1 MHSGLILLTVFNISR
16 ARFLSRF
23 TLFIDLPDSFETHNH
38 CKSCCKVFYQLAFV
52 FISNLLSD
60 FAEQKCQKRG
70 QKFKLKCTKLFNTI
84 SFFLKHTHFCILLI
98 DLTLYQ
104 LFCIEQK
111 YVSHKKL
118 NVNFNSKQVYTVF
131 TVNFFPVFMQRIKIN
146 LIRTF
151 IFLILLTIIACHL
164 L

>member
-1 MHSGLILLTVFNISR
+1 MHSGLILLTVLNVSR
-16 ARFLSRF
+16 TRFLSRF
-23 TLFIDLPDSFETHNH
+23 TLFIDLPDSFEAHNH
-38 CKSCCKVFYQLAFV
+38 CKSCCKVFYQLVLV

-60 FAEQKCQKRG
+60 FVEQKREKRG
-70 QKFKLKCTKLFNTI
+70 QKFKLKCTQLFNTI
-84 SFFLKHTHFCILLI
+84 SFFLKHTYFCILLI

-151 IFLILLTIIACHL
+151 IFLFLLTIIACHL